1 MLKHIW
7 FWRDLYPLVRRF
19 CVEHRVAFNWVV
31 NEAVWVFLGSC
42 DVEELRLKATLAG
55 LLREEN
61 ELRLYTRVMLRSGS
75 FLPQYATKILREPG
89 RALGYIRSGQ
99 IPLKAL
105 NPAEEKVF
113 RKVLTRREAIARE
126 VTRVLG
132 ELLRDVRPFRLKPDF
147 KRSWSRARGKIKP
160 LNPGEERDG

>member
-1 MLKHIW
+1 MGVRAVW
-7 FWRDLYPLVRRF
+7 FWKDVFPLLRRF
-19 CVEHRVAFNWVV
+19 CREHHVPFNRVV
-31 NEAVWVFLGSC
+31 NLAVQSFLAGG
-42 DVEELRLKATLAG
+42 DVEELRLRAKLSA

-147 KRSWSRARGKIKP
+147 KRSWSRARGKTKP
-160 LNPGEERDG
+160 LEPGGGA